1 MIDRYVKHLSI
12 LVEMDFTLSP
22 FVWFR
27 LFPLGPALLPST
39 AARPE
44 TCLGS
49 YHSTHILSL
58 ASNSHSFHND
68 GRNSIGSS
76 NFSMI
81 GDHSTQLIIE
91 INNWWL
97 GPSVLPLANTLL
109 LLWNQCRLWPATR
122 GAGLP
127 PPHSVLTPL
136 LLPSHSHKP
145 GLSHVPRERQL
156 MKPVTFLSSF
166 CSWRKR
172 EQRQGQGL
180 SPGGHCEHQ
189 VCAWQPLWCL
199 SFWAKGNTHFNSRCS
214 LPQQRHLDLLHPV
227 AYMDVWN
234 IVRDSLYLAHFGN
247 S

>member
-1 MIDRYVKHLSI
+1 MQTHDPGRDGLHTQSFCLIQTIS
-12 LVEMDFTLSP
+12 
-22 FVWFR
+22 
-27 LFPLGPALLPST
+27 LGPALLPST

-109 LLWNQCRLWPATR
+109 CCEISAACDLRAPQRRRVAPSTFRGWLLCYSQATVTS
-122 GAGLP
+122 L
-127 PPHSVLTPL
+127 
-136 LLPSHSHKP
+136 

-156 MKPVTFLSSF
+156 MKTVTFLSSF
-166 CSWRKR
+166 CSWGKR

-180 SPGGHCEHQ
+180 SPWGS
-189 VCAWQPLWCL
+189 LWAPGLCMAVTL
-199 SFWAKGNTHFNSRCS
+199 MSVFLGQGQHTLQLMLFPPPSR
-214 LPQQRHLDLLHPV
+214 DT
-227 AYMDVWN
+227 
-234 IVRDSLYLAHFGN
+234 
-247 S
+247 